1 MAGKAKRPESVS
13 AGTEKRNEGTTGRA
27 CEEKCPD
34 GIKSGQRA
42 YQERRRK
49 NDRCLKRNRR
59 TLRTGWNPK
68 SRGL

>member
-49 NDRCLKRNRR
+49 NDRSGEGTGKNTGTYRNY
-59 TLRTGWNPK
+59 TYG
-68 SRGL
+68 GL